1 MQSSHEFFDESF
13 VRHEGAS
20 TDQLTEESGLAH
32 R

>member
-1 MQSSHEFFDESF
+1 MQSSHGFDESF

-20 TDQLTEESGLAH
+20 ANQLTGESGLAH